1 MPSKV
6 RLSQRIT
13 TRASL
18 AARLGYKL
26 DEALPENRQGMVRE
40 DGVGC
45 WLSVTS
51 DGNLLQLYAFVDEDM
66 NDGQMD
72 LVEIVP

>member
-6 RLSQRIT
+6 RLSQRVT

-18 AARLGYKL
+18 AARLGYKVG
-26 DEALPENRQGMVRE
+26 EKLPENRQGMIRE

-45 WLSVTS
+45 WAGVG
-51 DGNLLQLYAFVDEDM
+51 DGNHLQLYRFVDEDM